1 MAQEYEKLDLNERI
15 GKGKSRARSL
25 RRNGMIPGVYYFHG
39 KENINLQIDKKKLY
53 HAISSGQHV
62 FEVEINGATQ
72 YVTIKGIQY
81 HPVTDEVLH
90 IDLMQVNMT
99 EKMNFTIPILLEG
112 EAEGVKE
119 GGVLSQILTSVEV
132 NCLPTNVPDNI
143 LVDVS
148 GMELNSNMTIADIV
162 DIPED
167 VEILSDLESTIATL
181 APPKEEEEPVIEELE
196 DGEELPEGEE
206 VDDGETTP
214 DQEQPTGDKDDGK
227 EGDNKE
233 SSDGG
238 SGL

>member
-1 MAQEYEKLDLNERI
+1 MV
-15 GKGKSRARSL
+15 
-25 RRNGMIPGVYYFHG
+25 PGVYYFHG
-39 KENINLQIDKKKLY
+39 KENVNLQIDKKKLY
-53 HAISSGQHV
+53 HAMSSGQHV
-62 FEVEINGATQ
+62 FEVEMNGATQ

-99 EKMNFTIPILLEG
+99 EKMSFTIPISLEG

-119 GGVLSQILTSVEV
+119 GGVLSQILTSLEV
-132 NCLPTNVPDNI
+132 NCLPTDVPDNI

-206 VDDGETTP
+206 ADDGETTP
-214 DQEQPTGDKDDGK
+214 DQEQPAGDKDDSK
-227 EGDNKE
+227 EGDSKE

-238 SGL
+238 SG

>member
-15 GKGKSRARSL
+15 GKGKSKARSL
-25 RRNGMIPGVYYFHG
+25 RRDGMVPGVYYFHG
-39 KENINLQIDKKKLY
+39 EENVNLQIDRKKLY
-53 HAISSGQHV
+53 HAMSSGQHV
-62 FEVEINGATQ
+62 FEVEMNGATQ

-90 IDLMQVNMT
+90 IDLMQVNMA
-99 EKMNFTIPILLEG
+99 EKMNFTIPISLEG

-132 NCLPTNVPDNI
+132 KCLPANVPENI

-148 GMELNSNMTIADIV
+148 RMELNSNMTIADI
-162 DIPED
+162 DEIPED

-206 VDDGETTP
+206 ADDGETTP
-214 DQEQPTGDKDDGK
+214 DQEQPAGDKDDSK

-238 SGL
+238 SG

>member
-1 MAQEYEKLDLNERI
+1 
-15 GKGKSRARSL
+15 
-25 RRNGMIPGVYYFHG
+25 
-39 KENINLQIDKKKLY
+39 
-53 HAISSGQHV
+53 
-62 FEVEINGATQ
+62 
-72 YVTIKGIQY
+72 
-81 HPVTDEVLH
+81 
-90 IDLMQVNMT
+90 MQVNMT

-196 DGEELPEGEE
+196 DGEELPEEKKPMMVKQLLIKNSLPVIKMMAKKE
-206 VDDGETTP
+206 IIKNPRMVDLVNDSFYWTW
-214 DQEQPTGDKDDGK
+214 K
-227 EGDNKE
+227 
-233 SSDGG
+233 SWR
-238 SGL
+238 

>member
-15 GKGKSRARSL
+15 VKGKSKARSL
-25 RRNGMIPGVYYFHG
+25 RRDGMVPGVYYFHG
-39 KENINLQIDKKKLY
+39 EENVNLQIDKKKLY
-53 HAISSGQHV
+53 HAMSSGQHV
-62 FEVEINGATQ
+62 FEVEMNGEPQ
-72 YVTIKGIQY
+72 YVTIKGIHY

-99 EKMNFTIPILLEG
+99 EKMSFTIPISLEG

-206 VDDGETTP
+206 ADDGETTP
-214 DQEQPTGDKDDGK
+214 DQEQPTGDKEDSK

-238 SGL
+238 SG

>member
-15 GKGKSRARSL
+15 GKGKSKARSL
-25 RRNGMIPGVYYFHG
+25 RRDGMVPGVYYFHG
-39 KENINLQIDKKKLY
+39 KENVNLQIDKKKLY
-53 HAISSGQHV
+53 HAMSSGQHV
-62 FEVEINGATQ
+62 FEVEMNGATQ

-99 EKMNFTIPILLEG
+99 EKMNFTIPISLEG

-119 GGVLSQILTSVEV
+119 GGVLSQILTSVEI
-132 NCLPTNVPDNI
+132 NCLHTNVPDNI

-162 DIPED
+162 DIPEG

-206 VDDGETTP
+206 ADDGETTP
-214 DQEQPTGDKDDGK
+214 DQEQPAGDKDDSK

-238 SGL
+238 SG

>member
-15 GKGKSRARSL
+15 GKGKSKARSL
-25 RRNGMIPGVYYFHG
+25 RRDGMVPGVYYFHG
-39 KENINLQIDKKKLY
+39 KENVNLQIDKKKLY
-53 HAISSGQHV
+53 HAMSSGQHV
-62 FEVEINGATQ
+62 FEVEMNGATQ

-99 EKMNFTIPILLEG
+99 KKMNFTIPISLEG

-206 VDDGETTP
+206 ADDGETTP
-214 DQEQPTGDKDDGK
+214 DQQQPTADKDDSK
-227 EGDNKE
+227 EEDSKE

-238 SGL
+238 SG

>member
-1 MAQEYEKLDLNERI
+1 MAQEYEKLDLNQRTD
-15 GKGKSRARSL
+15 KGKSKARSL
-25 RRNGMIPGVYYFHG
+25 RREGMIPGIYYFHG
-39 KENINLQIDKKKLY
+39 EANVNLQIDKKKLY
-53 HAISSGQHV
+53 HAMSSGQHV
-62 FEVEINGATQ
+62 FEVEMNGATQ

-99 EKMNFTIPILLEG
+99 EKMNFTIPISLEG

-162 DIPED
+162 DVPED

-206 VDDGETTP
+206 ADDGETTP
-214 DQEQPTGDKDDGK
+214 DQEQPAGDKDDSK

-238 SGL
+238 SG